1 MNISLNIKKKRDK
14 TYFERIDPT
23 LHLFQWMKEYWE
35 IIKDKTIFDIVLP
48 GTHDS
53 GSYSCS
59 FDNGISPIAPNII
72 KKKCLQRFFKKDII
86 GWTKTQNDN
95 LLIQMVGGARYLDLR
110 VCVSVIDDEIRAEH
124 SIYGEKYDDLLSQ
137 IQLFLKTQPNEFII
151 LDFRHFTKN
160 SKTGMDM
167 SDHKRF
173 TDLLS
178 KTIKNYCVRKEEV
191 GLTFSELLKKNHRVY
206 ALYHDD
212 DVSCNFDWLLLD
224 DTIWNKWTNT
234 QTPNELTN
242 KLTEFSNDFYTEEHF
257 VKTLF
262 CLQAC
267 MTPNNQ
273 MIKKYIMK
281 KYFGKLLPKKY
292 KNTPMSLK
300 DVAKEANMATYKW
313 IEANDFKLNIVAFDN
328 LVLSRDLIILLI
340 HSNKLL

>member
-1 MNISLNIKKKRDK
+1 M
-14 TYFERIDPT
+14 
-23 LHLFQWMKEYWE
+23 
-35 IIKDKTIFDIVLP
+35 
-48 GTHDS
+48 
-53 GSYSCS
+53 
-59 FDNGISPIAPNII
+59 
-72 KKKCLQRFFKKDII
+72 
-86 GWTKTQNDN
+86 
-95 LLIQMVGGARYLDLR
+95 
-110 VCVSVIDDEIRAEH
+110 
-124 SIYGEKYDDLLSQ
+124 
-137 IQLFLKTQPNEFII
+137 
-151 LDFRHFTKN
+151 
-160 SKTGMDM
+160 
-167 SDHKRF
+167 
-173 TDLLS
+173 
-178 KTIKNYCVRKEEV
+178 
-191 GLTFSELLKKNHRVY
+191 KKNHRVY

-300 DVAKEANMATYKW
+300 DVAKEGGYIYIFEKGTLHFAN
-313 IEANDFKLNIVAFDN
+313 ENNDVLPLVKKKL
-328 LVLSRDLIILLI
+328 
-340 HSNKLL
+340 KL